1 MFAYASGAG
10 AATQIG
16 ETFSPTVPC
25 GSTATFLQ
33 TVSPGDQYVVP
44 ADGVITSWSFQA
56 NETPPAL
63 KFKVG
68 RSQGGTMFTIVGES
82 DLETPAPKAL
92 NTYPVQIRVQAGDLI
107 GFFDAVDGTCGT
119 LAAGY
124 VARFAAGDVPPGTSA
139 NFPALSPVPRL
150 DVSATLEADCDNDGL
165 GDETQDGVVD
175 CVAPET
181 TITSGPPPKTRKR
194 SAKFEFSSSE
204 PGSTFQCQV
213 GASTFVNCGTP
224 FGLLKVKKG
233 GHTFA
238 VRAKDPA
245 GNVDQTPAAQSWI
258 VKKKKRR
265 KRN

>member
-1 MFAYASGAG
+1 MLTD
-10 AATQIG
+10 ATNR
-16 ETFSPTVPC
+16 SSRPRHRLHRPR
-25 GSTATFLQ
+25 ARLQ

-56 NETPPAL
+56 NGTPPTL

-68 RSQGGTMFTIVGES
+68 RAQGGTVFTIVGES
-82 DLETPAPKAL
+82 DLQTPAPNAL

-107 GFFDAVDGTCGT
+107 GFFDAVDGTCGSF
-119 LAAGY
+119 AAGY
-124 VARFAAGDVPPGTSA
+124 AAQLGVGDVPPGSSA
-139 NFPALSPVPRL
+139 SFPTFSSVPKL

-165 GDETQDGVVD
+165 GDETQDPEAD

-204 PGSTFQCQV
+204 PGSTFQCRV
-213 GASTFVNCGTP
+213 DASTFVNCGAP

-245 GNVDQTPAAQSWI
+245 GNVDQTPATQNWI
-258 VKKKKRR
+258 VKKKR
-265 KRN
+265 KKKH